1 MFYLILLCVERPHP
15 IKKILYFAF
24 LASTFPGSLLA
35 QGVGV
40 NTDGSAPDASALL
53 DVKSSD
59 KGLLVPRVSLTD
71 VTSASP
77 ITAPASGL
85 LVYNTNAS
93 VTGGSGVGF
102 YVWLGSAWTRLD

>member
-1 MFYLILLCVERPHP
+1 MKATYILFAV
-15 IKKILYFAF
+15 ILVIAQECLF
-24 LASTFPGSLLA
+24 A

-40 NTDGSAPDASALL
+40 NTDGSAPDGSAIL
-53 DVKSSD
+53 DVKASD
-59 KGLLVPRVSLTD
+59 KGLLVPRVSLTA

-85 LVYNTNAS
+85 LVFNTNAS

-102 YVWLGSAWTRLD
+102 YVWLGSGWTRLDMSNSGD